1 MPWPKAHKKETRER
15 VLDAAAAAFRE
26 RGVDDVSVGEIMDR
40 AGLTHGGFY
49 AHFKSKDELVA
60 EALSGSGGESRER
73 IWDSK
78 SLLALVNM
86 YLSNVHF
93 ADRAH
98 GCAIAALGPELSRG
112 SARVR
117 RTLGAVIQNRLGK
130 ICSLVTART
139 RERRERQAAG
149 VLACM
154 VGAMILARGLG
165 EERGEALLVQ
175 CRAFLRDVLDESPER
190 SAAD

>member
-1 MPWPKAHKKETRER
+1 MPWPKSHKKETRER

-26 RGVDDVSVGEIMDR
+26 RGIDDVSVGEIMDR

-60 EALSGSGGESRER
+60 EALSASGGASRER
-73 IWDSK
+73 LWDSK
-78 SLLALVNM
+78 NLLALVNM

-112 SARVR
+112 SARIR
-117 RTLGAVIQNRLGK
+117 RTLGTVIQNRLEK
-130 ICSLVTART
+130 ISSLITARS
-139 RERRERQAAG
+139 REKRERQAAG

-165 EERGEALLVQ
+165 EESGEKLLAE
-175 CRAFLRDVLDESPER
+175 CRAFLRDALENSPQR